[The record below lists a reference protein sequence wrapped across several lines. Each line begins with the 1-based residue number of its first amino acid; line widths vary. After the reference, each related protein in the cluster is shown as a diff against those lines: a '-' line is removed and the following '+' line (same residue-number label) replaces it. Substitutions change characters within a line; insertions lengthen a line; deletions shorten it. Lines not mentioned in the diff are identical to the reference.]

1 MTPADMDGQNAE
13 KTWHDILPEENFD
26 FEEQEQEET
35 TDVTAQEIADIDAS
49 NYDMPVTVPEPA
61 YNTFDVDVDDAP
73 TATADINDDRGRP
86 SVWEGD
92 NVGSAEVSAPKK
104 EWKQPI
110 EVEYNLPT
118 RFNPNKRRFR
128 PNTEKAK
135 ARQKKKAKLNLVQS
149 IIDYF
154 RKKED

>member
-1 MTPADMDGQNAE
+1 MVREYGNGIIKINAGKLGISVVCSISAVKISVRTAPGKPATPLFNPRISCTKPCQ
-13 KTWHDILPEENFD
+13 
-26 FEEQEQEET
+26 
-35 TDVTAQEIADIDAS
+35 TDYCFI
-49 NYDMPVTVPEPA
+49 YLHLA
-61 YNTFDVDVDDAP
+61 YNTTIDTNQETLSLLLQPVK
-73 TATADINDDRGRP
+73 I
-86 SVWEGD
+86 
-92 NVGSAEVSAPKK
+92 VGSAEVSAPKK

>member
-1 MTPADMDGQNAE
+1 MPKNGLLEDMTPTDINDQNTE
-13 KTWHDILPEENFD
+13 ETWHDILPEEDFD

-35 TDVTAQEIADIDAS
+35 TDVTAQEISDIAAS
-49 NYDMPVTVPEPA
+49 NYDMPVTDPEPA
-61 YNTFDVDVDDAP
+61 YNTFDIDVEDAP
-73 TATADINDDRGRP
+73 TTTADVNDDR
-86 SVWEGD
+86 
-92 NVGSAEVSAPKK
+92 ASAPKK
-104 EWKQPI
+104 KWKQPI

-118 RFNPNKRRFR
+118 RYNPNKRRFR

>member
-1 MTPADMDGQNAE
+1 MRPIRLSLVRLSRLARATLVLGLN
-13 KTWHDILPEENFD
+13 LLFLGN
-26 FEEQEQEET
+26 
-35 TDVTAQEIADIDAS
+35 
-49 NYDMPVTVPEPA
+49 NYTSGLDK
-61 YNTFDVDVDDAP
+61 
-73 TATADINDDRGRP
+73 
-86 SVWEGD
+86 S
-92 NVGSAEVSAPKK
+92 VGSAEVSAPKK